1 MTQKTK
7 DLMKKIFVLIL
18 MVIAA
23 NIFLARTLHF
33 KNSNI
38 DPVDT
43 SKTIHPLKYMAN
55 EDELITT
62 ILQRYHYRKFQLND
76 SLSGVIFD
84 RYLKSLDDN
93 KSYFYESDISDFNKF
108 KYQLDD
114 DIKNGDLDAPF
125 MMFNVF
131 KSRMNE
137 RIDYAERILDTGFN
151 FNENDE
157 LQMDREKAVWAK
169 DSTELNDIWYKKTKN
184 DALNLILTGKKWDD
198 VKSTLKKRYENLRK
212 SLLQYSNEDVF
223 QLFENSFTESLDPHT
238 DYMSPST
245 SDNFKIDMSRSL
257 EGIGAQLQTEDE
269 YTKIAE
275 IVPGGPAFKSK
286 LLHANDKIVGVA
298 QGKEGD
304 FVDIIGWR
312 VTDVVQLIRGPKGSI
327 VRLQIISANQSANA
341 GPKEITLVRDKI
353 TLEEQSAK
361 SKILEIKNNDKN
373 YKLGVITIPAFYSDF
388 DAEQRGDKD
397 YKSTTKDVQKLLTE
411 LINAN
416 IQGVIIDLRNNG
428 GGSLEEAI
436 KLTGLFIKSGPVVQI
451 KNSNGSIKVESDP
464 DPAIQYSG
472 PLVILENR
480 LSASASEIFSAAI
493 QDYGR
498 GLIIGEESY
507 GKGTVQNLID
517 LNRLMPNSS
526 DKLGQVKLTI
536 AKFYR
541 INGESTQH
549 LGVVPDIKFPP
560 VFDFTEIGESSEPSS
575 LPWDQIKSAD
585 YTPFGNVRQYVPGLI
600 MKHEE
605 RIKKNDPLWKEYM
618 DEVNDY
624 KEAHNKKTISLNEAI
639 RKKEHDEEEQKRFER
654 ENEKRKDSGLKLLQK
669 GETPPSDEEQKDDP
683 LLDETGH
690 ILADYISIAG

>member
-1 MTQKTK
+1 
-7 DLMKKIFVLIL
+7 MKKIFVLIIL
-18 MVIAA
+18 VIAA

-33 KNSNI
+33 KSSKNDQI
-38 DPVDT
+38 DT

-76 SLSGVIFD
+76 SLSGVIFN

-93 KSYFYESDISDFNKF
+93 RSYFYASDIADFNQY

-114 DIKNGDLDAPF
+114 DIKNGNLNPPF
-125 MMFNVF
+125 IMFNVF
-131 KSRMNE
+131 KNRMNE
-137 RIDYAERILDTGFN
+137 RIDFAERTLDKGFN

-157 LQMDREKAVWAK
+157 FQIDREKAAWAK
-169 DSTELNDIWYKKTKN
+169 DSVELNSIWYKKTKN

-198 VKSTLKKRYENLRK
+198 IKSTLKKRYENLRK

-223 QLFENSFTESLDPHT
+223 QLFENSFAESLDPHT

-269 YTKIAE
+269 YTKIADV
-275 IVPGGPAFKSK
+275 IAGGPAFKSK
-286 LLHANDKIVGVA
+286 QLHKDDKIVAVA
-298 QGKEGD
+298 QGKEGE

-327 VRLQIISANQSANA
+327 VKLQIIPAGQSANSRT
-341 GPKEITLVRDKI
+341 KEVTLVRDKI

-361 SKILEIKNNDKN
+361 SKILDLKNDNKN

-397 YKSTTKDVQKLLTE
+397 YKSTTKDVQKLLAE
-411 LINAN
+411 LIKAKV
-416 IQGVIIDLRNNG
+416 QGVIIDLRSDG

-436 KLTGLFIKSGPVVQI
+436 KLTGLFIKNGPVVQI
-451 KNSNGSIKVESDP
+451 KSSDGSIRVESDP
-464 DPAIQYSG
+464 DPSIQYNG
-472 PLVILENR
+472 PLAILVNR

-498 GLIIGEESY
+498 GLIIGENTY

-517 LNRLMPNSS
+517 LNRLMPNSET
-526 DKLGQVKLTI
+526 KLGQVKLTI

-549 LGVVPDIKFPP
+549 MGVVPDINFPP
-560 VFDFTEIGESSEPSS
+560 IFDFSEIGESSEPSS
-575 LPWDQIKSAD
+575 LPWDQIKSAT
-585 YTPFGNVRQYVPGLI
+585 YTQFGNIKQYVPELVK
-600 MKHEE
+600 KHEE
-605 RIKKNDPLWKEYM
+605 RIKKRNPLWEEYM

-624 KEAHNKKTISLNEAI
+624 KEAHNKKTVSLNETV
-639 RKKEHDEEEQKRFER
+639 RKKEHDEEEQKRFEK
-654 ENEKRKDSGLKLLQK
+654 ENERRNNLGLKLLKK
-669 GETPPSDEEQKDDP
+669 GETPPVDEDTKNDP

-690 ILADYISIAG
+690 ILSDYIAIVG